1 MPTVRPLLTSFR
13 QAHCSSSHAW
23 EVQTASLFSFS
34 SSLMFSFF
42 FCHGCHKWP
51 VCGVPELLPI
61 LLTNSKIKCAA
72 SHLCPLP
79 SVTLALYLD
88 FNLDWIQQ
96 SFFLFPA
103 TWVDNW
109 WDELPELT
117 SGEISSNVVCR
128 CSHDKQRVHP
138 LSLYESWFSCASLK
152 TSYKNGHCACVAVA
166 LCLHKPCSR
175 HQPGDK

>member
-72 SHLCPLP
+72 SHLRPLP

-96 SFFLFPA
+96 SCFYSQQL
-103 TWVDNW
+103 
-109 WDELPELT
+109 ELT
-117 SGEISSNVVCR
+117 TDEMNCLSWLQERYPAMLFVGALMTSRGCIHFPCM
-128 CSHDKQRVHP
+128 SHDFPV
-138 LSLYESWFSCASLK
+138 
-152 TSYKNGHCACVAVA
+152 
-166 LCLHKPCSR
+166 LC
-175 HQPGDK
+175 